1 MNNFEILHLQTS
13 TLLLL
18 TFVQKQVIDLS
29 AKINVLYVENLC
41 MHSIQSNSMSRNCVL
56 NKNIRVTYFRN
67 LVVKILHR
75 THSTF
80 NNKKMYYL
88 NEDFAHE
95 LVLVLIVYE
104 MFLAFTVYNAAR
116 YMKFVVKNL

>member
-1 MNNFEILHLQTS
+1 
-13 TLLLL
+13 
-18 TFVQKQVIDLS
+18 
-29 AKINVLYVENLC
+29 
-41 MHSIQSNSMSRNCVL
+41 MHAFNSIQSNSMSRNCVL

-88 NEDFAHE
+88 NREDFAHE
-95 LVLVLIVYE
+95 LILVLIVYR
-104 MFLAFTVYNAAR
+104 MFLAFTVYNAASI
-116 YMKFVVKNL
+116 YEVCGKKFVKKQILELFFF